1 MGNFLHA
8 SLMNAITSDKGNED
22 RSSRR
27 SFLLPQLIS
36 GSSMSDSYKQLLKI
50 PSSDNVTDDSPIVNQ
65 RLRIYDNQVGGHT
78 EFVKPGDSRLLLK
91 PYDHYEFNFYN
102 ELRSERFRYLLPF
115 TARCYGEVDVE
126 GASSSDSSQA
136 GTPAS
141 AKQFSKYVMLEDLA
155 HGLEKPCILDI
166 KMGVM
171 QRSLRNTSEEKL
183 ARARAKSL
191 ATTSHLLGLRICGVV
206 YHDPVTDERIYRN
219 KYEGRSLDVL
229 GTYRAFLSF
238 FESVASPDSRKTL
251 ILIFVEKLSRLRDVV
266 AKLTGVRFWSGSL
279 LLVYD
284 AASPQTATLKMIDF
298 AQSAILLEDPGTPD
312 FEYLYGIDSL
322 LSLLIAASSNEPQP
336 PIRAEV
342 APLPDA
348 QTEELFSLTR
358 A

>member
-8 SLMNAITSDKGNED
+8 SLMNAITSDKGNGD

-27 SFLLPQLIS
+27 PFLLPQVTS
-36 GSSMSDSYKQLLKI
+36 GSSLSDSFKQLLKI
-50 PSSDNVTDDSPIVNQ
+50 PSSENVTDDSPIVNQ

-78 EFVKPGDSRLLLK
+78 EFVKPSDSRLLLK
-91 PYDHYEFNFYN
+91 PYDHYEFTFYN

-126 GASSSDSSQA
+126 GATSSDSSQA

-141 AKQFSKYVMLEDLA
+141 ARQFSKYVMLEDLA
-155 HGLEKPCILDI
+155 HGFDKPCILDI

-183 ARARAKSL
+183 ARASAKSL
-191 ATTSHLLGLRICGVV
+191 ATTSHLLGMRICGVV

-229 GTYRAFLSF
+229 GTYKAICSF
-238 FESVASPDSRKTL
+238 FDSVVSVDSRRLL
-251 ILIFVEKLSRLRDVV
+251 IQNFVARLTRLREAV
-266 AKLTGVRFWSGSL
+266 AQLTGVRFWSGSL

-284 AASPQTATLKMIDF
+284 AASPGNATLKMIDF

-322 LSLLIAASSNEPQP
+322 LSLLDAASSGDALP
-336 PIRAEV
+336 PTRAEV
-342 APLPDA
+342 APSPEA
-348 QTEELFSLTR
+348 QTSELFSLTR
-358 A
+358 H